1 MIIII
6 RTMMMI
12 KIIMI
17 ITIVIKE
24 IQLYENQ
31 NSTYIIHCSK

>member
-31 NSTYIIHCSK
+31 NSTYIIPCSK